1 MRAVDLALYADALA
15 AEASSLAAQLE
26 RARGHLRRAAIE
38 REARQALG
46 GEDVARLE
54 ALGIL
59 VPTDLG
65 EQRARIAS
73 LAQSLSALEQLQAW
87 VESRLFCARE
97 EGYALTE

>member
-1 MRAVDLALYADALA
+1 MRAVDLALYADSLA

-26 RARGHLRRAAIE
+26 RGRAQLRRAAIE
-38 REARQALG
+38 REAKQSLG

-65 EQRARIAS
+65 EQRARIELLAES
-73 LAQSLSALEQLQAW
+73 LAALEQLQAW

-97 EGYALTE
+97 EGYAMSE